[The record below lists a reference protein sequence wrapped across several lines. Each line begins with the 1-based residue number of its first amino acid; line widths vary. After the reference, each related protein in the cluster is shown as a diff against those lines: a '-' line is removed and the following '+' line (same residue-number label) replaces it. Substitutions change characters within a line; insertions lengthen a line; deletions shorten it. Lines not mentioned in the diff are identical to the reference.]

1 MATENTT
8 EQTEQKLTRAEWMG
22 AASLALSALT
32 LAYMAGVQVQQI
44 SDLTRRA
51 TALEGTQTS
60 NANKIEQL
68 LITTSRID
76 ANVSSLADQ
85 AGERRERNH

>member
-1 MATENTT
+1 MERG
-8 EQTEQKLTRAEWMG
+8 LTRAEWMG
-22 AASLALSALT
+22 AASLSLSALT

-44 SDLTRRA
+44 SDLNRRA
-51 TALEGTQTS
+51 TSLEAVQAS

-76 ANVSSLADQ
+76 ANVAGLADQ
-85 AGERRERNH
+85 ARDHRDRRP